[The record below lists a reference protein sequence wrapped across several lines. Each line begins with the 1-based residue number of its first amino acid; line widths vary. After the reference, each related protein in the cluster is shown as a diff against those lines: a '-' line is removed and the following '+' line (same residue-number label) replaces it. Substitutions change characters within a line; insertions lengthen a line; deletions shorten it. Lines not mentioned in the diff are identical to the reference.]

1 LSPITLGYSETSIKA
16 TEGEMQMEIATR
28 IVGKCKALDCR
39 GEITLGPATAA
50 IRNAIR
56 EAVQD
61 GTPRVILNLAKVSYI
76 DSAGIGELISGY
88 IHVKNQ
94 GGDLSLLNLTKK
106 INTLLVI
113 AKLTTVFEIYEDEKS
128 ALEGC

>member
-1 LSPITLGYSETSIKA
+1 
-16 TEGEMQMEIATR
+16 MEISTR
-28 IVGKCKALDCR
+28 NVGKCKVLDCS
-39 GEITLGPATAA
+39 GEVTLGPATAA
-50 IRNAIR
+50 LRNAIR
-56 EAVQD
+56 DAVQD
-61 GTPRVILNLAKVSYI
+61 GTRKVVLNLGKVTYI

-94 GGDLSLLNLTKK
+94 GGTLPLLGLTKK

-113 AKLTTVFEIYEDEKS
+113 AKLITVFDIFDDEKS

>member
-1 LSPITLGYSETSIKA
+1 
-16 TEGEMQMEIATR
+16 MEIATR